1 MKWWMYF
8 RHKQRIQVIYHLF
21 LQQLKALGL
30 AYLFIAIQLTYYLLQ
45 IGKDHN
51 LRDQE
56 ITQKNATKY

>member
-1 MKWWMYF
+1 MYF